1 MRSMKRVR
9 LAVLFLIAA
18 SLLAG
23 MPATAAADRLNPNRP
38 ERVVV
43 SADLV
48 PTGTSGEP
56 NASGVAKFQ
65 GDLYWSLEGGV
76 WVIGDL
82 TVTCA
87 GLSPFETYWVCV
99 PYIFTSDA
107 FTADAN
113 GHGGLK
119 VRDWY
124 WPAEFT
130 VWVCREDMVDGTP
143 TLVPVLEG
151 ALVCH

>member
-1 MRSMKRVR
+1 MCSMKRVR
-9 LAVLFLIAA
+9 LAVLFLIVAA
-18 SLLAG
+18 LLAG
-23 MPATAAADRLNPNRP
+23 MPATAAAGRLEINRP

-76 WVIGDL
+76 WVRGDL

-113 GHGGLK
+113 GNWGWKLS
-119 VRDWY
+119 WW
-124 WPAEFT
+124 WPDEFT